1 MGYLKRLCGAGSVCL
16 LVCVLLQ
23 SIVLTAGAQAPS
35 DIPEVLTPSLEA
47 PPEPSI
53 YVPTETPSAKA
64 TAANATNSTAL
75 SAQQNS
81 ISLEKLV
88 SGIPVL
94 TVVLL
99 VPLLVVIAVLF
110 YTLFRTEQEGELLS
124 GEEENAAES
133 ARVVRRPLRTRH
145 WRKRHIKR

>member
-1 MGYLKRLCGAGSVCL
+1 MFF
-16 LVCVLLQ
+16 Q
-23 SIVLTAGAQAPS
+23 SIVLIAVAQAPS

-64 TAANATNSTAL
+64 TAANTTNSTVV
-75 SAQQNS
+75 STQQNS
-81 ISLEKLV
+81 VSLEKLV

-99 VPLLVVIAVLF
+99 IPLLAVIAVLF
-110 YTLFRTEQEGELLS
+110 YTLFRTEQENELLP
-124 GEEENAAES
+124 GEERGEVES
-133 ARVVRRPLRTRH
+133 SRVMRRSLRTRH
-145 WRKRHIKR
+145 SRKRHIKR